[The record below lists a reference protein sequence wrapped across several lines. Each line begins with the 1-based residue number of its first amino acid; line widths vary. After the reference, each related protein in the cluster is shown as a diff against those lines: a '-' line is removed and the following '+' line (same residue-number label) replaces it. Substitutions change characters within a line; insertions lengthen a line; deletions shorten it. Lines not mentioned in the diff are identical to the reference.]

1 MVNKMTTQI
10 SPEIISSF
18 IQGKSDKLT
27 KTKHDQIL

>member
-1 MVNKMTTQI
+1 MEQNVSLN

-18 IQGKSDKLT
+18 NQAKSNKLT